1 MNEKKKQ
8 NNDEAEHISINV
20 AGEKPQ
26 KLKKL
31 LYDQD
36 IIGIPI
42 EIQAIEFYRIRKV
55 RPYDPQPEYIITAIN
70 YQTKEKIYIQTYHFY
85 TKQLIR
91 LLKAEPR
98 PIACRIIQKGE
109 AKNKRYYL
117 APLES
122 DESV

>member
-1 MNEKKKQ
+1 MNEKKER

-31 LYDQD
+31 LYDRD

-42 EIQAIEFYRIRKV
+42 EIQAIEYYRTKKIR
-55 RPYDPQPEYIITAIN
+55 PLDAQPEYIITAIN
-70 YQTKEKIYIQTYHFY
+70 YQTKENIYIQTYHFY

-91 LLKAEPR
+91 LLQRDPR

-109 AKNKRYYL
+109 GENKRYYL